1 MLQVFSEGVLR
12 TDLHSVRYSTLFNTS
27 TCCSRLPCVGNP
39 VILLVAGR
47 LASYLVLIKCG
58 PLVVRS
64 NFCEKNFHGEDVPN
78 INDIRYL

>member
-1 MLQVFSEGVLR
+1 
-12 TDLHSVRYSTLFNTS
+12 
-27 TCCSRLPCVGNP
+27 VGNP
-39 VILLVAGR
+39 VILIVPGR